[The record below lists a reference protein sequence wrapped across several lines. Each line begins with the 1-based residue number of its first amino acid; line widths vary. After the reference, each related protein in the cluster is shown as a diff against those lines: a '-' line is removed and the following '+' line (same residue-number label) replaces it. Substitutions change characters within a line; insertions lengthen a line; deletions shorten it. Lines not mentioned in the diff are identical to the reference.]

1 MVTKSIPPQNVKM
14 RVLMD
19 KADIKRGMS
28 NTQKAQVL
36 LDILSQHNNI
46 SGAVDE
52 ICKKREYQAHP
63 DKIRDFKDELT
74 TMLEG
79 DKDVKN
85 ALSISFKTLTILQK
99 AKTAKSKVDERKST
113 QMTKMISTLKG

>member
-1 MVTKSIPPQNVKM
+1 M
-14 RVLMD
+14 MD

-28 NTQKAQVL
+28 NTQKAQIL
-36 LDILSQHNNI
+36 LDILKQHNNI

-52 ICKKREYQAHP
+52 ICKKREYSAHP
-63 DKIRDFKDELT
+63 DKIRDFKEELT
-74 TMLEG
+74 TMFEG

-85 ALSISFKTLTILQK
+85 ALSISFKTLGILQK

-113 QMTKMISTLKG
+113 QMTKMISNLSG